1 MRKGTDRKKE
11 ILAAALA
18 RFARFGFR
26 KTTLGEVAADVG
38 LVQSALYKYFA
49 SKTALFNS
57 VIDDFGERAMAAVE
71 AAESNEKTVEQKLG
85 RMLRDGY
92 EEVVDSAERYHVSI
106 EAWNEMR
113 PQLMERSAHHKR
125 TLIDHVTRVLERGI
139 VDERLVCKDPLVVAE
154 VIHLMSDNLYERT
167 LLGEITRAE
176 GLSYIDSMVHTL
188 MHGLKHR
195 ITGN

>member
-1 MRKGTDRKKE
+1 MIKGSDRKKE

-38 LVQSALYKYFA
+38 LVQSALYKYFP

-57 VIDDFGERAMAAVE
+57 VIDQFADRAMSAIE
-71 AAESNEKTVEQKLG
+71 AAESNERTVENKLA

-113 PQLMERSAHHKR
+113 PQLMERTASHKR
-125 TLIDHVTRVLERGI
+125 TLIDHVTRVLERGV
-139 VDERLVCKDPLVVAE
+139 VDEQLVCANPLIVAE

-176 GLSYIDSMVHTL
+176 GLDYIDSMVHTL
-188 MHGLKHR
+188 MHGLKNR
-195 ITGN
+195 STGN